1 MTTFI
6 QMHLLTAYPP
16 ANLNR
21 DDMGRPKTC
30 AVGGAE
36 RLRISS
42 QSLKRAW
49 RTSSVWEEGL
59 AGNLGVRTK
68 EMGVYIFKALTEG
81 KTLEYLIQQREDAQV
96 LGKIKD
102 KAARESAKA
111 IAEVFGK
118 LDAGKTDKE
127 DTLDK
132 GDAPDQDADS
142 SKKEPAEDESLKQLR
157 LKQLAHF
164 SPEEIGAIS
173 SLVEEVRASGKVPSG
188 EALNLLR
195 SRLSAADIALFGRM
209 LADKTAFNVEAACQV
224 AHAFSVQR
232 VIVEDDFFTA
242 VDDLNR
248 DDMGAGHMGVSEF
261 GAGVFYLYV
270 CIDKNL
276 LLKNL
281 GNDADLAGKAL
292 AALAEAMATVAP
304 TGKQNSFGS
313 RAYASF
319 IVAEKGSRQ
328 PRSLAAAFVKP
339 VEGRNILADAVEALK
354 ETGNNLDK
362 VYGPCADA
370 RRIMNA
376 LTGEGSLKEIIDFIT
391 ED

>member
-81 KTLEYLIQQREDAQV
+81 LDLEDMVYGRQANKKLDTVKEKT
-96 LGKIKD
+96 
-102 KAARESAKA
+102 AREAAKA

-118 LDAGKTDKE
+118 RDEGKQKEGDGKDPEAEAGEQEPQDDKARKDRE
-127 DTLDK
+127 
-132 GDAPDQDADS
+132 
-142 SKKEPAEDESLKQLR
+142 LR

-261 GAGVFYLYV
+261 GSGVFYLYV

-354 ETGNNLDK
+354 ETGSNMDK

-370 RRIMNA
+370 RRTMNA

>member
-30 AVGGAE
+30 TVGGAE

-49 RTSSVWEEGL
+49 RTSQVWEKEL
-59 AGNLGVRTK
+59 AGNLGKRTK
-68 EMGVYIFKALTEG
+68 EMGVYVFKAFTEG
-81 KTLEYLIQQREDAQV
+81 RALEDLVHERQASKQLDKVKEKIARDA
-96 LGKIKD
+96 
-102 KAARESAKA
+102 AKA

-118 LDAGKTDKE
+118 LDGGKTE
-127 DTLDK
+127 K
-132 GDAPDQDADS
+132 GDAQVPEADAPQPEPQED
-142 SKKEPAEDESLKQLR
+142 KGLKELK

-164 SPEEIGAIS
+164 APEEIGAIS
-173 SLVEEVRASGKVPSG
+173 NLVEEVRKSGKVPSG
-188 EALNLLR
+188 DSLALLR

-224 AHAFSVQR
+224 GHAFSVQR

-248 DDMGAGHMGVSEF
+248 NDMGAGHMGVSEF
-261 GAGVFYLYV
+261 GSGVFYLYV
-270 CIDKNL
+270 CIDKDL
-276 LLKNL
+276 LHKNL
-281 GNDADLAGKAL
+281 NGDAGLVKKTLAS
-292 AALAEAMATVAP
+292 LAEAMATVAP

-313 RAYASF
+313 RAYSNC
-319 IVAEKGSRQ
+319 IIAEKGSRQ

-339 VEGRNILADAVEALK
+339 VGGYDILTDAITALTTTRN
-354 ETGNNLDK
+354 NMDK
-362 VYGPCADA
+362 AYGPCADD
-370 RRIMNA
+370 RRTMNA
-376 LTGEGSLKEIIDFIT
+376 LTGEGSLQEIIDFIT

>member
-30 AVGGAE
+30 TVGGAE

-49 RTSSVWEEGL
+49 RTSPVWEDKL
-59 AGNLGVRTK
+59 AGNLGKRTK
-68 EMGVYIFKALTEG
+68 EMGVYVFKALSEG
-81 KTLEYLIQQREDAQV
+81 HALEDLIHERQASKQLDKVKEKT
-96 LGKIKD
+96 
-102 KAARESAKA
+102 AREAAKA

-118 LDAGKTDKE
+118 LDGGKPE
-127 DTLDK
+127 K
-132 GDAPDQDADS
+132 GDAPEPEADATQPEPQED
-142 SKKEPAEDESLKQLR
+142 KGLKELR

-164 SPEEIGAIS
+164 APEEIGAIS
-173 SLVEEVRASGKVPSG
+173 NLVEEVRKSGKVPSG
-188 EALNLLR
+188 DALALLR

-224 AHAFSVQR
+224 GHAFSVQR

-261 GAGVFYLYV
+261 GSGVFYLYA
-270 CIDKNL
+270 CIDKDL
-276 LLKNL
+276 LHKNL
-281 GNDADLAGKAL
+281 NGDAALVKMAL

-313 RAYASF
+313 RAYASC

-339 VEGRNILADAVEALK
+339 VGGHDILTDAITAL
-354 ETGNNLDK
+354 TTTSDNMDK

-370 RRIMNA
+370 RRTMNA
-376 LTGEGSLKEIIDFIT
+376 QTGQGSLQDIIDFIT
-391 ED
+391 KD

>member
-81 KTLEYLIQQREDAQV
+81 LDLEDMVYGRQANKKLDTVKEKT
-96 LGKIKD
+96 
-102 KAARESAKA
+102 AREAAKA

-118 LDAGKTDKE
+118 RDEGKQKEGDGKDPEAEAGEQEPQDDKARKDRE
-127 DTLDK
+127 
-132 GDAPDQDADS
+132 
-142 SKKEPAEDESLKQLR
+142 LR

-188 EALNLLR
+188 EVLNLLR

-261 GAGVFYLYV
+261 GSGVFYLYV

-354 ETGNNLDK
+354 ETGSNMDK

-370 RRIMNA
+370 RRTMNA